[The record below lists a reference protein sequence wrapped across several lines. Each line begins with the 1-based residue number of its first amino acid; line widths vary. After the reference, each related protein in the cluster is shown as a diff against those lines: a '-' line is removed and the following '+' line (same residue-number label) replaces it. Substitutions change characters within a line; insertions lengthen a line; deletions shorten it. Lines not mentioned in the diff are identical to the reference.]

1 MNRKL
6 KRMVLSNTMIPM
18 TIIGIIAVLL
28 SYSGIGNVV
37 QKTTL
42 IGVRS
47 TVYAIRDTLSATVA
61 GEYHVEDGVLY
72 KGEKDVSGVS
82 RIIENINKNTDVVST
97 IFYGDTRYITSVK
110 DASGK
115 PMLGTKADAAIST
128 VVLGGEEYSGKAV
141 LANGIEYYV
150 VYIPLFAD
158 DGKTIEGMVFGGLP
172 TSELKFKMLSMVIL
186 VVLMVVAMLVC
197 TTIILSVILDRK
209 VVKNINRGG
218 RVLAGVANGDL
229 TMEIDQAALNG
240 NNEINRICKFI
251 MKVQH
256 DLHGIMQVVQNES
269 NGLQRMSSDMAD
281 QSVQIADNM
290 AQVSKAVEDIASGA
304 SHQADE
310 TLHATENIA
319 EMGDMIEKTVAEV
332 EALNENAQNIKRRGQ
347 EAIKA
352 LQELQDTN
360 QLTRQSMDVIYE
372 QTNTTNASAQKIR
385 EATSLITNIAEETNL
400 LSLNASIEAARAGDQ
415 GRGFAVVAGQI
426 QKLAEQSN
434 ESARQIEEIIESLL
448 NDSEKAVTTMEEVKT
463 VMDRQNENVITTN
476 EQVSAVLN
484 DVENSLSAINEVAE
498 HTEKINE
505 TRAKVVD
512 IVQGLSAIAEENAA
526 GAQETAAAVDLVNA
540 SVDSMS
546 KTASEVGQAAD
557 TINTRLG
564 VFTL

>member
-82 RIIENINKNTDVVST
+82 RIIENINKNTAVVST

-128 VVLGGEEYSGKAV
+128 AVLGGEEYSGKAV

-158 DGKTIEGMVFGGLP
+158 DGKTIDGMVFGGLP
-172 TSELKFKMLSMVIL
+172 TSELQFKMLSMVIL

-476 EQVSAVLN
+476 EQVSAVLS

>member
-61 GEYHVEDGVLY
+61 GEYHVEDGVLF
-72 KGEKDVSGVS
+72 KGEKDISGVS
-82 RIIENINKNTDVVST
+82 RIIENINKNTEVVST

-128 VVLGGEEYSGKAV
+128 AVLGGEEYSGKAV

-186 VVLMVVAMLVC
+186 VVLMAVAMLVC
-197 TTIILSVILDRK
+197 TTIILSFILDKK

-347 EAIKA
+347 EALEA

-448 NDSEKAVTTMEEVKT
+448 NDSEKAVATMEEVKT
-463 VMDRQNENVITTN
+463 VMDRQNENVVTTN
-476 EQVSAVLN
+476 EQVSAVLS

-546 KTASEVGQAAD
+546 RTASEVGQAAD